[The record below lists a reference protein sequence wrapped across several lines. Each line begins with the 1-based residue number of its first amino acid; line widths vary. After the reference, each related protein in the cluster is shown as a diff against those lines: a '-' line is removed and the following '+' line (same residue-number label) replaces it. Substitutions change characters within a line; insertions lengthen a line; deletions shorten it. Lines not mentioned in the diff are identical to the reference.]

1 MEELISKGKEFLGIG
16 RKKPRKKTHYEFRT
30 DPTTGIRSN
39 KGTYSG
45 QFDFYF
51 LFLMSIIYRTDNWK
65 NGDDDDEWLK

>member
-1 MEELISKGKEFLGIG
+1 MEELISKGKEFLGTG

-45 QFDFYF
+45 Q
-51 LFLMSIIYRTDNWK
+51 LKKWKINKSNWLENFK
-65 NGDDDDEWLK
+65 P